1 MTPDQLLAQYERAWL
16 QVRPGIPAAQLE
28 AAHMLTAPLTQTDF
42 DRIYRKGQRG
52 WLEHN
57 AGILTMDTD
66 AILVEAR
73 CELDDLMFYLSF
85 RSARLRGIV

>member
-1 MTPDQLLAQYERAWL
+1 MTPSDLIAQYERVWPI
-16 QVRPGIPAAQLE
+16 VRQGIPAAQV
-28 AAHMLTAPLTQTDF
+28 ASAHMLTAPLTKTDY
-42 DRIYRKGQRG
+42 DRIFRKGQRG

-73 CELDDLMFYLSF
+73 NELDDLVFYESF
-85 RSARLRGIV
+85 RAARLRGAV